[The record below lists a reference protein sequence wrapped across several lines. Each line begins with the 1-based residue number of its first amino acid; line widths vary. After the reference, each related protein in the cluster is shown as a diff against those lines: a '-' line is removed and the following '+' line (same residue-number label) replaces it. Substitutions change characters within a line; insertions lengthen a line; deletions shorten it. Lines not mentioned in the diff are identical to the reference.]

1 MLAEKLISDSLTSV
15 SSTDKGKKA
24 LNSMD
29 VYRVSHIP
37 VVNGSKYLGLV
48 SDKLI
53 YDLNL
58 LELPIETQ
66 LDMLNTSHVHKDQH
80 IFEVAILMYKLKL
93 SVLPVLD
100 TEHYYL
106 GSITLYDLARRFAK
120 LFSLEEIGGII
131 ILEMNVNNYSLSEIS
146 RIVESNDIKILSC
159 FLDRNPGTNI
169 LDVIL
174 KLNNDELSPLIQA
187 FMRYD
192 YNVKAVYMDQSELSD
207 LFKDRFDQFMKFMNI

>member
-15 SSTDKGKKA
+15 NSAEKGKKA
-24 LNSMD
+24 LNTMD

-37 VVNGSKYLGLV
+37 VVNGPKYLGLV

-58 LELPIETQ
+58 LETPIETQ
-66 LDMLNTSHVHKDQH
+66 LDKLNTSHVHKDQH

-100 TEHYYL
+100 SDHYYL
-106 GSITLYDLARRFAK
+106 GAITLYDLARRFAK
-120 LFSLEEIGGII
+120 LFSLEEIGGVIV
-131 ILEMNVNNYSLSEIS
+131 LEMNVNNYSLSEIS

-159 FLDRNPGTNI
+159 FLDRKPGTNI

-174 KLNNDELSPLIQA
+174 KLNTDELSPLIQA

-192 YNVKAVYMDQSELSD
+192 YDVKAVYMDQSELSD